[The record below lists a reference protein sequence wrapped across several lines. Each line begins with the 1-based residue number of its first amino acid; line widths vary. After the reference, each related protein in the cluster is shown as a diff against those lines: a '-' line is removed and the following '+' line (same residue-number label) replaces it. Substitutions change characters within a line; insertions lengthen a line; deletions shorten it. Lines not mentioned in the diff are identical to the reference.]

1 MPDPQSLAQSITN
14 LYISLQVERSSLQID
29 LQRLREELE
38 ALAPAPVAW
47 RKVPCGKK
55 CQRCPHGP
63 YPYLRVKKDGKWRW
77 KYLGKGWQPPEGFV
91 RAGVFKAKLSRYRRL
106 LRLLE
111 EVERKIA
118 HLEALARLS

>member
-1 MPDPQSLAQSITN
+1 MPDPQSLAQSIAS
-14 LYISLQVERSSLQID
+14 LYESLLSQRASLRGD

-47 RKVPCGKK
+47 RKAPCGKK

-77 KYLGKGWQPPEGFV
+77 KYLGKGWQPPEDFV

>member
-1 MPDPQSLAQSITN
+1 MPDPQALAQSIAS
-14 LYISLQVERSSLQID
+14 LYISLQVERSSLQAD
-29 LQRLREELE
+29 LERLRKELE

-47 RKVPCGKK
+47 RKVPCGKD
-55 CQRCPHGP
+55 CGRCPHGP

-106 LRLLE
+106 LHLLE
-111 EVERKIA
+111 KVERRIA
-118 HLEALARLS
+118 HLEALAHLS